1 MQAGGKPQEAVWVIW
16 EGAGEINVP
25 CVPHKEL
32 QPREGNG
39 QTQGGTAGSG
49 KGEWGRTGMGTLCSL
64 NYIKLPFASTTIEF
78 MGINLSRRH
87 WKEHP

>member
-1 MQAGGKPQEAVWVIW
+1 MALLPPEMQAGKKPREAAWVIW

-39 QTQGGTAGSG
+39 QAQGGTAGGG
-49 KGEWGRTGMGTLCSL
+49 KEAWGRAWQGDPLFFEL
-64 NYIKLPFASTTIEF
+64 Y
-78 MGINLSRRH
+78 
-87 WKEHP
+87 